1 MRACSKLVACSYLPH
16 FREFN
21 FTQGEPG
28 MVMAASE
35 PMPVVSWP
43 TCYLYI
49 IVWGM
54 VNISGVN
61 IVKPETTTQTAIL
74 IVVVI
79 ASIAANAVI
88 IGSITNNISQMDSFE
103 NKERQMRQAITVHMR
118 QNGVPRML
126 QTAIHEYYDF
136 LGGMGRTFQDLLPSL
151 PKGIAFELELYTKR
165 DVFLKI
171 PFFQNLPV
179 QQIMALVSKIS
190 TEDMMPGRT

>member
-1 MRACSKLVACSYLPH
+1 MR
-16 FREFN
+16 FRRR
-21 FTQGEPG
+21 
-28 MVMAASE
+28 AS
-35 PMPVVSWP
+35 
-43 TCYLYI
+43 
-49 IVWGM
+49 
-54 VNISGVN
+54 
-61 IVKPETTTQTAIL
+61 
-74 IVVVI
+74 
-79 ASIAANAVI
+79 
-88 IGSITNNISQMDSFE
+88 
-103 NKERQMRQAITVHMR
+103 QAITVHMR